1 MSSSLSHK
9 IKAEALRLGF
19 SACGIAKAEPVDAE
33 TAQAFRQWLRQG
45 GHATMQYMENYEDK
59 RLDPRLLMPGV
70 KSIICVALNYAP
82 SQPVKGFANYA
93 IGKDY
98 HDIVK
103 QKLYQLAQILAPLQH
118 STPHQLPRGGE
129 IDASPRGGLEGG
141 SFRAFSDSAPIL
153 ERYWAMKAGLGFI
166 GKNHQLIIPGMGS
179 QFFLGELFVDIEL
192 EPDAPCRQHCGSCHR
207 CIDACPTGALAPLT
221 PPLGGSPNLTESLP
235 QGGGLEGASSRGG
248 LEGVEYLEG
257 AFHSSLCLS
266 YLTIENRGAIPP
278 EAASKMGHT
287 FYGCDRCQQAC
298 PWNAKAIPTSEP
310 LLQPTAELLS
320 MSDEDW
326 QQLSLEQYRR
336 LFKGSAVKRAKYEG
350 LMRNIKAIQHEQD

>member
-1 MSSSLSHK
+1 MSSRSSHE

-33 TAQAFRQWLRQG
+33 TAGAFQNWLQQG

-70 KSIICVALNYAP
+70 KSIISVALNYTP
-82 SQPVKGFANYA
+82 ETPVKGFANYA

-103 QKLYQLAQILAPLQH
+103 EKLHQLAEFITQQPEDSSLLTLH
-118 STPHQLPRGGE
+118 SSLNY
-129 IDASPRGGLEGG
+129 
-141 SFRAFSDSAPIL
+141 RAFTDSAPVL

-192 EPDAPCRQHCGSCHR
+192 EPDEPCRQHCGNCRR
-207 CIDACPTGALAPLT
+207 CIDACPTGAL
-221 PPLGGSPNLTESLP
+221 
-235 QGGGLEGASSRGG
+235 GASFNASR
-248 LEGVEYLEG
+248 
-257 AFHSSLCLS
+257 CLS
-266 YLTIENRGAIPP
+266 YLTIENRGDIPE
-278 EAASKMGHT
+278 EAAQKMGET
-287 FYGCDRCQQAC
+287 FYGCDRCQQVC
-298 PWNAKAIPTSEP
+298 PWNAKAKPTDEP
-310 LLQPTAELLS
+310 LLQPTDELLS
-320 MSDEDW
+320 MKDEDW
-326 QQLSLEQYRR
+326 QQLSVEQYRR

-350 LMRNIKAIQHEQD
+350 LMRNIKAIRNEQDQ

>member
-1 MSSSLSHK
+1 
-9 IKAEALRLGF
+9 
-19 SACGIAKAEPVDAE
+19 
-33 TAQAFRQWLRQG
+33 
-45 GHATMQYMENYEDK
+45 MQYMENYEDK

-103 QKLYQLAQILAPLQH
+103 QKLYQLAQILAPL
-118 STPHQLPRGGE
+118 TPPM
-129 IDASPRGGLEGG
+129 GG
-141 SFRAFSDSAPIL
+141 SPNLTESLPQGGGREGAFRAFSDSAPIL

-166 GKNHQLIIPGMGS
+166 GKNHQLIIPGLGS

-248 LEGVEYLEG
+248 LEG

-320 MSDEDW
+320 MNDEDW

>member
-1 MSSSLSHK
+1 MSSELSHR

-19 SACGIAKAEPVDAE
+19 SACGIAKAEPVDEE

-70 KSIICVALNYAP
+70 KSIISVALNYTP
-82 SQPVKGFANYA
+82 ETPVKGFANYA

-103 QKLYQLAQILAPLQH
+103 QKLYQLAQIVAPF
-118 STPHQLPRGGE
+118 QLPPKGGE
-129 IDASPRGGLEGG
+129 PNAANQKVSPFGGGMEGAP
-141 SFRAFSDSAPIL
+141 FRAFSDSAPVL

-192 EPDAPCRQHCGSCHR
+192 EPDAPCRQHCGNCHR
-207 CIDACPTGALAPLT
+207 CIDACPTGALAPLQLST
-221 PPLGGSPNLTESLP
+221 PHQLPRGGEYDAEQEASP
-235 QGGGLEGASSRGG
+235 RGG
-248 LEGVEYLEG
+248 LEGVGVSFNG
-257 AFHSSLCLS
+257 ALCLS
-266 YLTIENRGAIPP
+266 YLTIENRGDIPE
-278 EAASKMGHT
+278 EAAQKMGET
-287 FYGCDRCQQAC
+287 FYGCDRCQQVC
-298 PWNAKAIPTSEP
+298 PWNAKAKPTAEP
-310 LLQPTAELLS
+310 LLQPTSELLS
-320 MSDEDW
+320 MKDEDW
-326 QQLSLEQYRR
+326 QQLSVEQYRK

-350 LMRNIKAIQHEQD
+350 LMRNIKAIRNEQDQ

>member
-82 SQPVKGFANYA
+82 SQPVKGIANYA

-103 QKLYQLAQILAPLQH
+103 QKLYQLAQILAPL
-118 STPHQLPRGGE
+118 TPPL
-129 IDASPRGGLEGG
+129 GG
-141 SFRAFSDSAPIL
+141 SPNLTESLPQGGGREGAFRAFSDSAPIL

-207 CIDACPTGALAPLT
+207 CIDACPTGALAPPRHTHHTT
-221 PPLGGSPNLTESLP
+221 PLQLPRGGEPDGAEQKASP
-235 QGGGLEGASSRGG
+235 RGG

-320 MSDEDW
+320 MNDEDW

>member
-103 QKLYQLAQILAPLQH
+103 QKLYQLAQILAPL
-118 STPHQLPRGGE
+118 TPPLSLPQGGG
-129 IDASPRGGLEGG
+129 REGA
-141 SFRAFSDSAPIL
+141 FRAFSDSAPIL

-235 QGGGLEGASSRGG
+235 QGGGLEGA
-248 LEGVEYLEG
+248 
-257 AFHSSLCLS
+257 FHSSLCLS

-298 PWNAKAIPTSEP
+298 PWNAKAKPTSEP

-320 MSDEDW
+320 MNDEDW

-350 LMRNIKAIQHEQD
+350 LMRNIKAIQHEQDQ

>member
-103 QKLYQLAQILAPLQH
+103 QKLYQLAQILAPL
-118 STPHQLPRGGE
+118 TPPL
-129 IDASPRGGLEGG
+129 GG
-141 SFRAFSDSAPIL
+141 SPNLTESLPQGGGREGAFRAFSDSAPIL

-221 PPLGGSPNLTESLP
+221 PPLGGSTSRTESLP
-235 QGGGLEGASSRGG
+235 QGGG
-248 LEGVEYLEG
+248 LEG

-320 MSDEDW
+320 MNDEDW

-350 LMRNIKAIQHEQD
+350 LMRNIKAIQHEQDQ

>member
-103 QKLYQLAQILAPLQH
+103 QKLYQLAQILAPL
-118 STPHQLPRGGE
+118 TPPL
-129 IDASPRGGLEGG
+129 GG
-141 SFRAFSDSAPIL
+141 SPNLTESLPQGGGREGAFRAFSDSAPIL

-221 PPLGGSPNLTESLP
+221 PPMGGSTSRTESLP
-235 QGGGLEGASSRGG
+235 QGGG
-248 LEGVEYLEG
+248 LEG

-320 MSDEDW
+320 MNDEDW

-350 LMRNIKAIQHEQD
+350 LMRNIKAIQHEQDQ

>member
-103 QKLYQLAQILAPLQH
+103 QKLYQLAQILAPL
-118 STPHQLPRGGE
+118 TPPL
-129 IDASPRGGLEGG
+129 GG
-141 SFRAFSDSAPIL
+141 SPNLTESLPQGGGREGAFRAFSDSAPIL

-192 EPDAPCRQHCGSCHR
+192 EPDAPCRQHCGNCHR

-221 PPLGGSPNLTESLP
+221 PPMGGSTSRTESLP
-235 QGGGLEGASSRGG
+235 QGGG
-248 LEGVEYLEG
+248 LEG

-266 YLTIENRGAIPP
+266 YLTIENRGDIPE
-278 EAASKMGHT
+278 EAAQKMGET
-287 FYGCDRCQQAC
+287 FYGCDRCQQVC
-298 PWNAKAIPTSEP
+298 PWNAKAKPTAEP
-310 LLQPTAELLS
+310 LLQPTSELLS
-320 MSDEDW
+320 MKDEDW

-350 LMRNIKAIQHEQD
+350 LMRNIKAIQHEQDQ

>member
-103 QKLYQLAQILAPLQH
+103 QKLYQLAQILAPL
-118 STPHQLPRGGE
+118 TPPL
-129 IDASPRGGLEGG
+129 GG
-141 SFRAFSDSAPIL
+141 SPNLTESLPQGGGREGAFRAFSDSAPIL

-221 PPLGGSPNLTESLP
+221 PPMGGSTSRTESLP

-248 LEGVEYLEG
+248 LEGV
-257 AFHSSLCLS
+257 FNSSLCLS

-320 MSDEDW
+320 MNDEDW

>member
-82 SQPVKGFANYA
+82 SQPVKGIANYA

-103 QKLYQLAQILAPLQH
+103 QKLYQLAQILAPL
-118 STPHQLPRGGE
+118 TPPL
-129 IDASPRGGLEGG
+129 GG
-141 SFRAFSDSAPIL
+141 SPNLTESLPQGGGREGAFRAFSDSAPIL

-221 PPLGGSPNLTESLP
+221 PPMGGSTSRTESLP
-235 QGGGLEGASSRGG
+235 QGGG
-248 LEGVEYLEG
+248 LEG

-320 MSDEDW
+320 MNDEDW

-350 LMRNIKAIQHEQD
+350 LMRNIKAIQHEQDQ

>member
-103 QKLYQLAQILAPLQH
+103 QKLYQLAQILAPL
-118 STPHQLPRGGE
+118 TPPL
-129 IDASPRGGLEGG
+129 GG
-141 SFRAFSDSAPIL
+141 SPNLTESLPQGGGREGAFRAFSDSAPIL

-192 EPDAPCRQHCGSCHR
+192 EPDAPCRQHCGNCHR

-221 PPLGGSPNLTESLP
+221 PPMGGSTSRTESLP
-235 QGGGLEGASSRGG
+235 QGGG
-248 LEGVEYLEG
+248 LEG

-298 PWNAKAIPTSEP
+298 PWNAKATPTSEP

-320 MSDEDW
+320 MNDEDW

-350 LMRNIKAIQHEQD
+350 LMRNIKAIQHEQDQ

>member
-103 QKLYQLAQILAPLQH
+103 QKLYQLAQILAPL
-118 STPHQLPRGGE
+118 TPPL
-129 IDASPRGGLEGG
+129 GG
-141 SFRAFSDSAPIL
+141 SPNLTESLPQGGGREGAFRAFSDSAPIL

-221 PPLGGSPNLTESLP
+221 PPMGGRTSRTESLP
-235 QGGGLEGASSRGG
+235 QGGGLEG
-248 LEGVEYLEG
+248 V
-257 AFHSSLCLS
+257 FHSSLCLS

-298 PWNAKAIPTSEP
+298 PWNAKAKPTSEP

-320 MSDEDW
+320 MNDEDW

>member
-1 MSSSLSHK
+1 
-9 IKAEALRLGF
+9 
-19 SACGIAKAEPVDAE
+19 
-33 TAQAFRQWLRQG
+33 
-45 GHATMQYMENYEDK
+45 MQYMENYEDK

-82 SQPVKGFANYA
+82 SQPVKGIANYA

-103 QKLYQLAQILAPLQH
+103 QKLYQLAQILALLTPPL
-118 STPHQLPRGGE
+118 
-129 IDASPRGGLEGG
+129 GG
-141 SFRAFSDSAPIL
+141 SPNLTESLPQGGGREGAFRAFSDSAPIL

-207 CIDACPTGALAPLT
+207 CIDACPTGALAQQAT
-221 PPLGGSPNLTESLP
+221 PHQLPRGGEPDGAEQKASP
-235 QGGGLEGASSRGG
+235 RGG
-248 LEGVEYLEG
+248 LEGV
-257 AFHSSLCLS
+257 FNSSLCLS

>member
-82 SQPVKGFANYA
+82 SQPVKGIANYA

-103 QKLYQLAQILAPLQH
+103 QKLYQLAQILAPL
-118 STPHQLPRGGE
+118 TPPL
-129 IDASPRGGLEGG
+129 GG
-141 SFRAFSDSAPIL
+141 SPNLTESLPQGGGREGAFRAFSDSAPIL

-235 QGGGLEGASSRGG
+235 QGGGLEGA
-248 LEGVEYLEG
+248 
-257 AFHSSLCLS
+257 FHSSLCLS
-266 YLTIENRGAIPP
+266 YLAIENRGAIPP